1 MKIPKR
7 PNFNKRPYP
16 SNEEIEEWH
25 DFITFVLTRSSLIV
39 SIISLTVV
47 IYRS

>member
-1 MKIPKR
+1 MKIPKK

-16 SNEEIEEWH
+16 TDEEIEEWH
-25 DFITFVLTRSSLIV
+25 DFVTLILTRSSLIM
-39 SIISLTVV
+39 SIIALIVT